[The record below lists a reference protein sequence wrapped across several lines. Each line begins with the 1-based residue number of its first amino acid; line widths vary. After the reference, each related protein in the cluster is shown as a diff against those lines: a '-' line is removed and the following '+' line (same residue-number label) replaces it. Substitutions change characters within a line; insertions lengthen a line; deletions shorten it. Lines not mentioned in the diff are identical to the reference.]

1 MDRIR
6 AVSEQESLYLHCI
19 IVTEVMTAI
28 LIDNPHGRREGL
40 NTCNRDKK
48 MIACYISST
57 CNRDTCIFIN
67 NIMSKQFN
75 MIGSDV

>member
-40 NTCNRDKK
+40 NTCIVIVIE
-48 MIACYISST
+48 MIGRYISST
-57 CNRDTCIFIN
+57 CIVIVTFAYL
-67 NIMSKQFN
+67 
-75 MIGSDV
+75 